1 MAIPSEPQ
9 LQPAAIRELR
19 PTQITI
25 GMREVAAKREHWRL
39 EQMARG
45 KRYQFL
51 ERHLI
56 PVVIGPNERPYI
68 IDHHHL
74 ARALHEE
81 GLEQV
86 LTMVIADLSH
96 LPKDAFWVVLDNRG
110 WLHPFNEHGVRCKYA
125 EVPRSIDKLV
135 DDPYRSLA
143 GAVRRAG
150 GYAKTLVP
158 FGEFLWADFLRRR
171 IKLSVLK
178 KDFEYA
184 VELALSA
191 ARDQAASYLPG
202 WCGPVVEK

>member
-9 LQPAAIRELR
+9 LQPTVIHELR
-19 PTQITI
+19 PTQMTI
-25 GMREVAAKREHWRL
+25 GMREVAAKRERWRL
-39 EQMARG
+39 ERRGRG
-45 KRYQFL
+45 KRYEFL

-56 PVVIGPNERPYI
+56 PVVLGPNGRPYVV
-68 IDHHHL
+68 DHHHL
-74 ARALHEE
+74 VRALHDE
-81 GLEQV
+81 GLERV

-96 LPKDAFWVVLDNRG
+96 LPKDAFWVVLDNCG
-110 WLHPFNEHGVRCKYA
+110 WLHPFDQHGVRCRYA
-125 EVPRSIDKLV
+125 DVPRSIDELI

-171 IKLSVLK
+171 IKPSVLR

-184 VELALSA
+184 VELGLGA
-191 ARDQAASYLPG
+191 AKDQAASYLPG
-202 WCGPVVEK
+202 WCGPVAEK